1 MSTGP
6 EQQDPPEADE
16 KLRRAREELALQ
28 DQEQARE
35 ELRQYYEARGL
46 RPLDPSEPIPEVS
59 WLCEQSLTFE
69 GSSLI
74 HAKPK
79 AGKSSLIQALAV
91 GMASGRGAVPSL
103 EGGWIFDAKGKRTRT
118 LYIDTENSRGLV
130 LRRLR
135 SLAKEI
141 GEDLPELISSGWIE
155 VLTLES
161 SNPAPFLKSEG
172 RESIK
177 DDEQQARTFGD
188 ILKRNGVRLIVCDV
202 MSQCYQEEDSDR
214 DELSQGFM
222 RDFFK
227 VINTLRSASGA
238 HLLLVHHDKK
248 GSGRGPE
255 QASGS
260 SQMLRTPETLMH
272 LVSLAEEDNPDSD
285 LFLLQITGRQLRRE
299 RLHWLK
305 AGSSADG
312 SCRVFKEVPKPEKEK
327 RAKGAPATA
336 LNHAKELL
344 EAVLRKDPQ
353 ARGREIGP
361 KDWLG
366 LVGRVK
372 ETVPEWQKSDETL
385 KTWLI
390 HLVHAG
396 LVEKVSSGIYRI
408 H

>member
-1 MSTGP
+1 MSTEP
-6 EQQDPPEADE
+6 EQQEPSVAHE
-16 KLRRAREELALQ
+16 KLRRAKEELALD
-28 DQEQARE
+28 DQQQARE

-46 RPLDPSEPIPEVS
+46 HPLDPSEPIPEVS

-79 AGKSSLIQALAV
+79 AGKSSLIQALAI
-91 GMASGRGAVPSL
+91 GIASGKGAVPSL
-103 EGGWIFDAKGKRTRT
+103 QGGWVFDAKGKRTRT

-130 LRRLR
+130 LRRLS

-141 GEDLPELISSGWIE
+141 GEDLSELISSGWIV

-161 SNPAPFLKSEG
+161 SNPAPFLKAEG

-188 ILKRNGVRLIVCDV
+188 LLKRNGVGLIVCDV

-214 DELSQGFM
+214 DELSQGFI

-272 LVSLAEEDNPDSD
+272 LVSIAEDDNPDSD

-299 RLHWLK
+299 RLHWLQ

-312 SCRVFKEVPKPEKEK
+312 ACRVFKEVPKPEKEK

-336 LNHAKELL
+336 LNNAKELL
-344 EAVLRKDPQ
+344 EAVLRKDPEVRSRQ
-353 ARGREIGP
+353 ITGKE
-361 KDWLG
+361 WLE
-366 LVGRVK
+366 LVGRVNQA
-372 ETVPEWQKSDETL
+372 VPEWRKSTDTL
-385 KTWLI
+385 KSWLGL
-390 HLVHAG
+390 LVDAG
-396 LVEKVSSGIYRI
+396 LVEKLSSGIYRI
-408 H
+408 L